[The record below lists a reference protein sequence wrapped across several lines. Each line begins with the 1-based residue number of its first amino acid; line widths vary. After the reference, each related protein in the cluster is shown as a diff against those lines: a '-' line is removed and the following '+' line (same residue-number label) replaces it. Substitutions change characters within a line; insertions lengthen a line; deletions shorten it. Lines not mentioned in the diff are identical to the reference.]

1 MVIQSYSALLLIAL
15 AAAAPARAQTLTL
28 TDAWR
33 RAESGA
39 YGNRL
44 AAAGARADEA
54 RAGTALRGILP
65 TLRFEAGWLRTTDPT
80 GAFGIV
86 LRQRQVTPAA
96 FDPAALNHPAP
107 TGDVAAGAI
116 LEVPVLMPEAWA
128 GRSAALRSGEASR
141 ASARWTRE
149 RTRADVVR
157 AYYGAVLAAERVT
170 TLDTALLAARNHV
183 RAAEALLAG
192 GLALRSDAL
201 LASIKAGE
209 IEADL
214 AGARA
219 DAMLARAALALLLGT
234 PADTTFVLPAVLP
247 AADRLRGQLDTV
259 PVTAA
264 RGDVE
269 AARLGVTAAG
279 ADLRRARAA
288 LLPRISAF
296 ARYDWHTP
304 RAPLAARPMW
314 TIGVMAGWSPFS
326 GGFELADGRAAAAR
340 LEAAQAG
347 AEAAEAG
354 GRIDIAR
361 RDADFGVALQRL
373 DIAARAVGQ
382 SAEAHRLVSRKYE
395 SGLATVVELLDAS
408 TVETASRLRH
418 AAARHDVIVAAA
430 ARLQARG
437 QPLDPLRSLEQDT
450 IR

>member
-1 MVIQSYSALLLIAL
+1 MAAL
-15 AAAAPARAQTLTL
+15 AVGAAAPPAAAQTLTL
-28 TDAWR
+28 ADAWR
-33 RAESGA
+33 RADGGA

-44 AAAGARADEA
+44 AVAAARADEA
-54 RAGTALRGILP
+54 RAGTTLRGILP
-65 TLRFEAGWLRTTDPT
+65 TLRFEAGWQRTTDPI
-80 GAFGIV
+80 GAFGTV

-96 FDPAALNHPAP
+96 FDPAALNNPAP
-107 TGDVAAGAI
+107 AGDVAAGAI

-128 GRSAALRSGEASR
+128 GRSAATRSGEAAR
-141 ASARWTRE
+141 AGARWTRE

-157 AYYGAVLAAERVT
+157 AYFGAVLAAERVA
-170 TLDTALLAARNHV
+170 TLDAALLAAGNHV
-183 RAAEALLAG
+183 RAAEALVAG

-201 LASIKAGE
+201 LASVKAGE

-214 AGARA
+214 AAARA
-219 DAMLARAALALLLGT
+219 DATLARAALALLLGA
-234 PADTTFVLPAVLP
+234 PADTAFVLPTELP
-247 AADRLRGQLDTV
+247 GADRLRGWVDTGS
-259 PVTAA
+259 VTAA

-269 AARLGVTAAG
+269 AARIAVTAAG

-296 ARYDWHTP
+296 ARYDWHTA
-304 RAPLAARPMW
+304 RAPFAARPMW
-314 TIGVMAGWSPFS
+314 TIGVLAGWSPFS

-340 LEAAQAG
+340 LEAARAG
-347 AEAAEAG
+347 ADATEAG

-373 DIAARAVGQ
+373 DIAVRAVSQ

-395 SGLATVVELLDAS
+395 SGLATVVELLDAAA
-408 TVETASRLRH
+408 VETASRLRH

-437 QPLDPLRSLEQDT
+437 LPLDPLRTLQPDT
-450 IR
+450 TP